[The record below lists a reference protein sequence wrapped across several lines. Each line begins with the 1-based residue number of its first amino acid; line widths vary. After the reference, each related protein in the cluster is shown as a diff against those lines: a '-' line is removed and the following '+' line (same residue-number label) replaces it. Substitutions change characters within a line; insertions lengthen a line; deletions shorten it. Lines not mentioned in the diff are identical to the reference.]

1 MINCTLPMEKQRY
14 SLRTNV
20 GYFFNRPIGFFRDFH
35 AEFPEIF
42 IDPDLNVFN
51 LLSGYR
57 FSRTREGLL
66 LQAQLHG
73 EIEAQ
78 CVRCLSIVRISIDTP
93 FEELF
98 FFLERSQEEFD
109 QIIPED
115 GYIDL
120 GEIFRDYLLLE
131 IPMNYIC
138 KPDCKG
144 ICVECGQNLNLGECE
159 HNTSRIH
166 FKEA

>member
-1 MINCTLPMEKQRY
+1 MEKQRY
-14 SLRTNV
+14 SLRTNI
-20 GYFFNRPIGFFRDFH
+20 GFFLNKPIGFSRDFH

-51 LLSGYR
+51 LDFDYR

-66 LQAQLHG
+66 LQAKIRG
-73 EIEAQ
+73 EIDAQ
-78 CVRCLSIVRISIDTP
+78 CVRCLSHSLKAVVTS

-98 FFLERSQEEFD
+98 VFAEKQEESSD
-109 QIIPED
+109 EIIPED

-120 GEIFRDYLLLE
+120 SGVIRDYLLLDV
-131 IPMNYIC
+131 PMNYVC

-144 ICVECGQNLNLGECE
+144 VCLECGMNLNQGQCE
-159 HNTSRIH
+159 HSGQRIE
-166 FKEA
+166 FPDQ

>member
-1 MINCTLPMEKQRY
+1 MEKQRY

-20 GYFFNRPIGFFRDFH
+20 GFFFNKPIGFFRDFH

-42 IDPDLNVFN
+42 IDPDLNVYNF
-51 LLSGYR
+51 LSNYR

-66 LQAQLHG
+66 LQADLSG

-78 CVRCLSIVRISIDTP
+78 CVRCLTFHRVAVKAP
-93 FEELF
+93 FEELYF
-98 FFLERSQEEFD
+98 FPERTQEESD
-109 QIIPED
+109 QTIPES

-120 GEIFRDYLLLE
+120 GLVFRDYLLLE

-159 HNTSRIH
+159 HTLSRIQ
-166 FKEA
+166 FKED

>member
-1 MINCTLPMEKQRY
+1 
-14 SLRTNV
+14 V
-20 GYFFNRPIGFFRDFH
+20 
-35 AEFPEIF
+35 
-42 IDPDLNVFN
+42 
-51 LLSGYR
+51 
-57 FSRTREGLL
+57 
-66 LQAQLHG
+66 
-73 EIEAQ
+73 
-78 CVRCLSIVRISIDTP
+78 DTP

-138 KPDCKG
+138 RPDCKG

-159 HNTSRIH
+159 HTTSRIQ
-166 FKEA
+166 FKEE